1 MIIALEPG
9 MENNQTYVLIASANS
24 IFRKGIEKILSNRT
38 DFNHLVI
45 QQAGDIEEVLEKYSK
60 YKPSILIIDFDD
72 KNINRKIFL
81 NSFMDEQHNA
91 KLLLVSL
98 QQTGNVI
105 FYDRQV
111 LSTDQAHQW
120 LQVPWNENKSFLS
133 FNNAELEDRK

>member
-1 MIIALEPG
+1 MG
-9 MENNQTYVLIASANS
+9 NNQTYVLIASANS
-24 IFRKGIEKILSNRT
+24 IFRRGIEKILSSRI
-38 DFNHLVI
+38 DFHNLVI
-45 QQAGDIEEVLEKYSK
+45 QQAGNIQEVLEKYSNF
-60 YKPSILIIDFDD
+60 KPRILIVDFDD

-91 KLLLVSL
+91 QLLLVSL

-133 FNNAELEDRK
+133 SDNVELEDRK